1 MIIHLK
7 SAEARWEGTV
17 TGRVSPDVE
26 WRPVDVKF
34 GSLRMRG
41 SRDGFLNDR
50 SQERGDHVRIHRP
63 LPILHAISPTIAVQ
77 RISWKYPRY
86 IVT

>member
-1 MIIHLK
+1 M
-7 SAEARWEGTV
+7 
-17 TGRVSPDVE
+17 
-26 WRPVDVKF
+26 KF

-50 SQERGDHVRIHRP
+50 SQESGDYERIHRP
-63 LPILHAISPTIAVQ
+63 LPILHAISPTLAVQ